1 MTIDL
6 PYVLRVFLS
15 FVPGRQLRDH
25 PPLDLRV
32 LGPRGLA
39 DLNLP
44 GDVTGRLTRQAAEE
58 LRRRALML

>member
-6 PYVLRVFLS
+6 PNVLRLFLS
-15 FVPGRQLRDH
+15 YVPGLQLRDH
-25 PPLDLRV
+25 SPLDLRL

-44 GDVTGRLTRQAAEE
+44 GDVTARLTRQAAEE
-58 LRRRALML
+58 LRRRALMR